1 MPKRLNLDGTVSSA
15 PPSAPAAPQQ
25 YAPPPAPA
33 YAPPSF
39 DPSFADTAPA
49 INGTTDLVVSSGA
62 TVNPNLV
69 RLTGAPGKPL
79 TMEEIGTYGQRA
91 QGQLATVTDKITGV
105 AKTSDMDEVGKLLT
119 DTIMAAKGFDPQNL
133 FKGGLFGFFKAKGAQ
148 LQMKFDTVDQTVNR
162 LVAQIDQRIGLFRQ
176 RVRDLEQLAIQNK
189 AFHDSLDGEIEAVN
203 QRADWME
210 ANIPEVDPA
219 DPMTA
224 TARQQWITVINF
236 ARKRAD
242 DLRRAQVLAQQQQ
255 AQIGLMADNSGALA
269 MKFADIKVTTI
280 PSLKQTFTLYILNL
294 EQKKGAEFATQIDD
308 MTDETLKKN
317 AALLGQNTVLINT
330 ALTRSNVS
338 MEALQANH
346 DAVIKSLEDVER
358 IRSDMKTRLASE
370 APRLEQLSSDLT
382 KRLAQK

>member
-1 MPKRLNLDGTVSSA
+1 MPKRFNIDG
-15 PPSAPAAPQQ
+15 PAAPPAPQAAPL
-25 YAPPPAPA
+25 APPPAPTA
-33 YAPPSF
+33 YAPPPPSF
-39 DPSFADTAPA
+39 DPRFTGTAPA
-49 INGTTDLVVSSGA
+49 VSGGQELVVSSGA
-62 TVNPNLV
+62 TVNHNLV
-69 RLTGAPGKPL
+69 QLTGVPGKAL
-79 TMEEIGTYGQRA
+79 TMEEIGTFGQRA

-119 DTIMAAKGFDPQNL
+119 DTIMAAKGFDPSNL
-133 FKGGLFGFFKAKGAQ
+133 FKGGFLGFFKAKGAQ

-162 LVAQIDQRIGLFRQ
+162 LVGQIDQRIGLFRG
-176 RVRDLEQLAIQNK
+176 RIRDLEQLAIQNK

-203 QRADWME
+203 ARADWME

-219 DPMTA
+219 DPMSA

-338 MEALQANH
+338 IEALQANH

-358 IRSDMKTRLASE
+358 IRNDMKVRLASE
-370 APRLEQLSSDLT
+370 APKLEQLSSDLT

>member
-1 MPKRLNLDGTVSSA
+1 MPRRLNLDGGI
-15 PPSAPAAPQQ
+15 APAAPTTN
-25 YAPPPAPA
+25 ATPAPNVV
-33 YAPPSF
+33 
-39 DPSFADTAPA
+39 PA
-49 INGTTDLVVSSGA
+49 VVPASDFSVVPA
-62 TVNPNLV
+62 TPASALAGV
-69 RLTGAPGKPL
+69 PGKAL
-79 TMEEIGTYGQRA
+79 TMEEIGTFGQRA
-91 QGQLATVTDKITGV
+91 QGQLSTVTDKITGV

-119 DTIMAAKGFDPQNL
+119 DTIMAAKGYDPQNL
-133 FKGGLFGFFKAKGAQ
+133 FKKGFLGFFKAKGAQ

-162 LVAQIDQRIGLFRQ
+162 LVGQIDQRIQLFRG
-176 RVRDLEQLAIQNK
+176 RIRDLEQLAIQNRN
-189 AFHDSLDGEIEAVN
+189 FHDSLDGEIEAVN
-203 QRADWME
+203 ARADWME
-210 ANIPEVDPA
+210 ANVPEVDPA
-219 DPMTA
+219 DPMSA
-224 TARQQWITVINF
+224 TTRQQWITVINF

-255 AQIGLMADNSGALA
+255 AQIALMADNSGALA

-280 PSLKQTFTLYILNL
+280 PSLKQTFTLYVLNL

-346 DAVIKSLEDVER
+346 EAVIKSLEDVER
-358 IRSDMKTRLASE
+358 IRNDMKARIASE